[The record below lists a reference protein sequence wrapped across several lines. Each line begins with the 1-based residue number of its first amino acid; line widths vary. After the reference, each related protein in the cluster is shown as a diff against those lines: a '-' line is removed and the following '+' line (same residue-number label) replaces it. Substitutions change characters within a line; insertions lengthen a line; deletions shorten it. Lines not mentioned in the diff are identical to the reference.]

1 MNELDL
7 LVLFGFESRKGN
19 SDFQSHFFMSK
30 NYGIFLIF
38 FSLKNMQ
45 KGAQLVL
52 MTYFHNFDFKCT
64 LFSKSVPIF

>member
-1 MNELDL
+1 
-7 LVLFGFESRKGN
+7 
-19 SDFQSHFFMSK
+19 MSK
-30 NYGIFLIF
+30 NDGIFLIF

-64 LFSKSVPIF
+64 LFSKSVPIFWPLKPKRTKGLEYFYTRQVGA